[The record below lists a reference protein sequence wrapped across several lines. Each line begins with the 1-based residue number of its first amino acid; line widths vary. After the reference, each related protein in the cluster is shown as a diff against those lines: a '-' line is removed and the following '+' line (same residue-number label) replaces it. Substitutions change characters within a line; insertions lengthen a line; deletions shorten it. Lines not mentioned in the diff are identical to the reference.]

1 MEKEKSCGC
10 IIFKDDKVLLIQQT
24 QGHWGFPKG
33 HVEEGETEAET
44 AKREVK
50 EETNVDVEIDESKR
64 YVETYKMPN
73 GVMKD
78 VIYFV
83 AKPIGGEIKKQEE
96 EVKNIKWLTF
106 EEAINTITYEN
117 TKELF
122 KKVIEKDEIEK

>member
-106 EEAINTITYEN
+106 DEAINTITYEN